1 MSKLS
6 DFQFNLSQVH
16 ERDLK
21 QEQSD
26 FRSDMLIYSVAK
38 GAPFL
43 IFLRAESQEP
53 NKSRYMDLLSHLLF
67 ES

>member
-1 MSKLS
+1 
-6 DFQFNLSQVH
+6 
-16 ERDLK
+16 
-21 QEQSD
+21 
-26 FRSDMLIYSVAK
+26 MLIYSVAK
-38 GAPFL
+38 GGPFL